1 MKTTKL
7 TMAAISA
14 LAVLGT
20 ASGTAAGGHAV
31 ACYEPYRTAPVYD
44 TVYENV
50 EVNPGYSRVEVTP
63 AIYGTRRRTVVVRK
77 ESVGYRTVPAEYA
90 YRRER
95 VEIAP
100 AYRVARTVPA
110 ETRTRYRTVKVA
122 DGGYDWEWRW
132 IDGRKVLCK
141 VKRKARYERVA
152 ETVVMREARTVYETV
167 PAEYG
172 YRKHKVLVSPE
183 RTERYVIPARYA
195 TVEEQVV
202 VQPEQ
207 RRLVEVPPSYQRV
220 ARKVL
225 VEEGSKGW
233 RRVHIRHHCDD

>member
-1 MKTTKL
+1 MSTKKL
-7 TMAAISA
+7 MMAVSA

-20 ASGTAAGGHAV
+20 VSETAAGGRAV

-63 AIYGTRRRTVVVRK
+63 AIYGTRSRTVVVR
-77 ESVGYRTVPAEYA
+77 EEQVGYRTIPAEYA
-90 YRRER
+90 YQRER
-95 VEIAP
+95 VEIYP
-100 AYRVARTVPA
+100 ATRVARTIPA
-110 ETRTRYRTVKVA
+110 EVRTRYRTVKVS

-141 VKRKARYERVA
+141 IKRKARYERVA
-152 ETVVMREARTVYETV
+152 ETVVVREARTVYETV

-172 YRKHKVLVSPE
+172 YRSRKVMISPE

-207 RRLVEVPPSYQRV
+207 RRLVEVPPSYRRV

-225 VEEGSKGW
+225 VQEGSKGW
-233 RRVHIRHHCDD
+233 RRVHLRRHCDD

>member
-1 MKTTKL
+1 MSTRKL
-7 TMAAISA
+7 MLAVSA

-20 ASGTAAGGHAV
+20 ASETAAGGRAV

-63 AIYGTRRRTVVVRK
+63 AIYGTRSRTMAVRE
-77 ESVGYRTVPAEYA
+77 ESVGYRTIPAEYA
-90 YRRER
+90 YQREQ
-95 VEIAP
+95 VEIYP
-100 AYRVARTVPA
+100 ATRVARTIPA
-110 ETRTRYRTVKVA
+110 EVRTRYRTVKVT

-132 IDGRKVLCK
+132 INGRKVLCK
-141 VKRKARYERVA
+141 IKRKARYERVA
-152 ETVVMREARTVYETV
+152 ETVVVREARTVYETV

-172 YRKHKVLVSPE
+172 YRKRKVMVSPE
-183 RTERYVIPARYA
+183 RTERYVIPAKYA

-225 VEEGSKGW
+225 VQEGSEGW
-233 RRVHIRHHCDD
+233 RRVHIRRHCDD

>member
-1 MKTTKL
+1 MATRKL
-7 TMAAISA
+7 MMAVSA

-20 ASGTAAGGHAV
+20 ASGTAAGGRAV

-63 AIYGTRRRTVVVRK
+63 AIYGTRTRTVVVR
-77 ESVGYRTVPAEYA
+77 EEQIGTRIIPAEYA
-90 YRRER
+90 WRRER
-95 VEIAP
+95 VVVYP
-100 AYRVARTVPA
+100 ATRVARTIPA
-110 ETRTRYRTVKVA
+110 EVRTRYRTVQVA

-132 IDGRKVLCK
+132 IDGRKVLCRIK
-141 VKRKARYERVA
+141 HGPRYERVA
-152 ETVVMREARTVYETV
+152 ETVVVREARTVYEIV

-172 YRKHKVLVSPE
+172 YRNRRVMVRPE
-183 RTERYVIPARYA
+183 RTVRYVIPARYA

-207 RRLVEVPPSYQRV
+207 RKQVEVPPSYRQV
-220 ARKVL
+220 ARQVL
-225 VEEGSKGW
+225 VQEGSEGW
-233 RRVHIRHHCDD
+233 RRVHIRRHCDD